1 MQHTAKPAK
10 TARLAGRHVLLV
22 EDNDFNRDIAAEVL
36 NELGISFTVAVNG
49 QEAVDLVATQ
59 TV

>member
-1 MQHTAKPAK
+1 M
-10 TARLAGRHVLLV
+10 LLV

-36 NELGISFTVAVNG
+36 TELGISFTVAVNG
-49 QEAVDLVATQ
+49 QEATLTWSHDT